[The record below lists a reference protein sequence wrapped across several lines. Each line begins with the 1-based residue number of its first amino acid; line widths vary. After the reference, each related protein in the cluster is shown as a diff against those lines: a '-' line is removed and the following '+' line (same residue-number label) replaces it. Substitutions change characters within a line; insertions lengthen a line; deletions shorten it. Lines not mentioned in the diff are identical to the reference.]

1 MGAEKYKIMRGAALS
16 GGARHM
22 AIAWKRPL
30 REGGEVCWEQA
41 EVKRPG
47 KSAGTSFERQAGI
60 EDGLSRKVKPSG

>member
-1 MGAEKYKIMRGAALS
+1 MGAEKYKIMRGAALT

-30 REGGEVCWEQA
+30 REGGELSWERA

-47 KSAGTSFERQAGI
+47 KSVGMSFERQAWV
-60 EDGLSRKVKPSG
+60 EDGLSRKVKPSR